1 MFRNGIRRCGGL
13 ARAATSSTKL
23 LSARAAFPATL
34 SAPTSLSRSIAPLKS
49 FAQFN
54 RLYSADAAVAENNA
68 PVESEAVGEMSS
80 FQDLETLGVH
90 RNLLDAITQDMQY
103 DTMTPVQAKAISPAL
118 KGTDM

>member
-34 SAPTSLSRSIAPLKS
+34 PAPASLSRSIMPLKS

-54 RLYSADAAVAENNA
+54 RLYSADAAVAESKVPEN
-68 PVESEAVGEMSS
+68 EAVGEISS
-80 FQDLETLGVH
+80 FRDLETLGVH
-90 RNLLDAITQDMQY
+90 RNLLDAITQDMRY
-103 DTMTPVQAKAISPAL
+103 DTMTPVQSKAINPAL